1 MCQHQSSHKKYPGD
15 AEMRTTMQKPKLR
28 RGMEEQR
35 LKKDENGKF
44 RVLYAMYLHAKFP
57 RGKDSTLCTGDFK
70 LLKEHL
76 NSWNSSLTKER
87 CQMCGKITYTKCEK
101 CNRHCCW
108 RKDKKKT
115 SKIEA
120 ADNY

>member
-76 NSWNSSLTKER
+76 NSSNPSSTKGK
-87 CQMCGKITYTKCEK
+87 CQMCVVASHMRSERNVIAIVAGGKTK
-101 CNRHCCW
+101 RRW
-108 RKDKKKT
+108 LL
-115 SKIEA
+115 
-120 ADNY
+120 